1 MRVLQIGNFQP
12 GVTDPWSTETH
23 LKRALEYNGHEVEAA
38 QEDLDGL
45 WSRLAN
51 QEWADSWD
59 FVLWTRTGWDYTS
72 PEHGRYESQ
81 AEALLLQYRFLS
93 RMKKLG
99 VPVVAYHLDLF
110 FGLNPAR
117 VAVLDEPFG
126 QCDLVVTADGGHQAE
141 FEAKGINHL
150 WFPPAVSLAECE
162 PGMFR
167 DEFHS
172 PIAFVGN
179 WTGDYHRESAHR
191 HELVQWL
198 QTNYAR
204 DCAFWP
210 PRGHTRQIRGADL
223 RDLYASVDVVVGD
236 SCFAGQ
242 IPNYW
247 SDRIPETLGRG
258 GFLIHPDVPG
268 LEKQFTIDSG
278 NVDLTVWE
286 AGDWEE
292 LGMQIEN
299 SLSHPDARREI
310 ARHGRQTVIEKHT
323 YERRMEELVYLLID
337 RELLPMAKS
346 ETIKAAIKKAAPRK
360 KAAK

>member
-23 LKRALEYNGHEVEAA
+23 LKRALEYNGHQVEAA

-81 AEALLLQYRFLS
+81 AETLLLQYRFLS

-99 VPVVAYHLDLF
+99 VPVVGYHLDLF

-204 DCAFWP
+204 DCVFWP
-210 PRGHTRQIRGADL
+210 PRGHTRQIRGNDL

-268 LEKQFTIDSG
+268 LAEKFPG
-278 NVDLTVWE
+278 DLPYLWP
-286 AGDWEE
+286 AGDWDALHE
-292 LGMQIEN
+292 QIEYA
-299 SLSHPDARREI
+299 LTIGPQ
-310 ARHGRQTVIEKHT
+310 GRQRLTVEARQWVMETAT
-323 YERRMEELVYLLID
+323 YEQRMSELVYLLID
-337 RELLPMAKS
+337 RELLPMAKP

-360 KAAK
+360 KATK